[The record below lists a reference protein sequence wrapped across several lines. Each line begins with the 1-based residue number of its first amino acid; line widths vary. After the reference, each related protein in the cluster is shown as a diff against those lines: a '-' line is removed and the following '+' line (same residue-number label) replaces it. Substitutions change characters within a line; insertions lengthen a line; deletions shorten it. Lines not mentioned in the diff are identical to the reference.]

1 MGCWECVQA
10 AFKAKIPVVQG
21 KPESHPRSNKYARYL
36 SERLQKWLIL
46 PMHIAA
52 LPTLFF
58 IVNRLPV
65 TIGNIIGGS
74 LMAVMVYWFV
84 YIRKGMVTPATSD
97 AEDQA

>member
-1 MGCWECVQA
+1 VQA
-10 AFKAKIPVVQG
+10 AFEAKIPMVQG
-21 KPESHPRSNKYARYL
+21 KPESHLRSNKYSRYL
-36 SERLQKWLIL
+36 SERLKKWLIL

-97 AEDQA
+97 AEHQA

>member
-1 MGCWECVQA
+1 VRA
-10 AFKAKIPVVQG
+10 AALTAKIPMAQG
-21 KPESHPRSNKYARYL
+21 TPEAHLRSEKYPRYL
-36 SERLQKWLIL
+36 SECLKKWLIL

-58 IVNRLPV
+58 IVNLLPV

-84 YIRKGMVTPATSD
+84 YTRKGMVTPATSD